1 MVSLDTVTCISGR
14 SNEKLMTV
22 AAPGG
27 ISIGGGGRILE
38 DRRRKEITFHCVSF
52 SIIKM
57 FYHEYV

>member
-27 ISIGGGGRILE
+27 ISIVGGVDIGGQE
-38 DRRRKEITFHCVSF
+38 EKGDNF
-52 SIIKM
+52 SLC
-57 FYHEYV
+57 FF